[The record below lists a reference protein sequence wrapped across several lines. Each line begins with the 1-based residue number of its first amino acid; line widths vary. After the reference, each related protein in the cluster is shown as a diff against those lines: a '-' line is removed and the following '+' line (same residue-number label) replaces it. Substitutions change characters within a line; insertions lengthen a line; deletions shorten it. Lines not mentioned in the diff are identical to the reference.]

1 MKVLFLTD
9 SLSDIDGVG
18 QYTLR
23 LIEAMQRLEPDLEV
37 EVLLARKHRPTS
49 KSVPSDW
56 RVEVAL
62 PPDYFFYMTPLRFWV
77 SLVQSVFKTTQRA
90 KRADIVHAIKDYP
103 HNLVG
108 ALAAKYAGK
117 PCVATA
123 HGTYSVQPLL
133 DARHKARAYRT
144 YARFAAM
151 ISVSNYTRRRL
162 VELLAKQP
170 KGRRS
175 LDPERISVVPNCVD
189 AEYFHAPRD
198 IGHRPW
204 HDHPFTLSIGEV
216 KERKGH
222 HLSLPAFL
230 RVAKDHPELHH
241 FLVGRLS
248 NDDYERRLR
257 ALVAEAGMEARVHFL
272 GNIEEGEK
280 VDLLQRARVFVHT
293 PVTADD
299 GGFEGFGIVYLEA
312 AAAGT
317 VAIGSLECGAEDAIQ
332 HEHTGLLVDQTVDAV
347 AGALAR
353 LLDAP
358 EHADELAA
366 NARRHADDV
375 TWDMNARVVLAIYRS
390 ALAERGR

>member
-1 MKVLFLTD
+1 MRVLFLTD

-49 KSVPSDW
+49 KSVPDDW

-62 PPDYFFYMTPLRFWV
+62 PPDYFFYMSPLRFWV
-77 SLVQSVFKTTQRA
+77 SLVQSTLKTAARA
-90 KRADIVHAIKDYP
+90 RKADIVHAIKDYP

-108 ALAAKYAGK
+108 ALAGKLAGR

-133 DARHKARAYRT
+133 DARHKRRAYRT

-162 VELLAKQP
+162 VELLE
-170 KGRRS
+170 GRRS

-189 AEYFHAPRD
+189 AGYFHAPRD

-204 HDHPFTLSIGEV
+204 HDHPFTLAIGEV

-230 RVAKDHPELHH
+230 EVAPEHPDVHH
-241 FLVGRLS
+241 FIVGRLS

-257 ALVAEAGMEARVHFL
+257 AMARDAGLEDRVHFL
-272 GNIEEGEK
+272 GNIEEDEK
-280 VDLLQRARVFVHT
+280 VDLLQRAEVFVHT
-293 PVTADD
+293 PVTAED

-332 HEHTGLLVDQTVDAV
+332 DGETGLLVDQTVPAV
-347 AGALAR
+347 AAALRELLGEPAR
-353 LLDAP
+353 AM
-358 EHADELAA
+358 ELAE

-375 TWDMNARVVLAIYRS
+375 TWDMNAKAVLAIYRD
-390 ALAERGR
+390 ALGEGQTRGD

>member
-1 MKVLFLTD
+1 MRVLFLTD

-23 LIEAMQRLEPDLEV
+23 LIEAMQRLEPELEV

-49 KSVPSDW
+49 KSVPSSWQVD
-56 RVEVAL
+56 VAL
-62 PPDYFFYMTPLRFWV
+62 PPDYFFYMTPLRFWI
-77 SLVQSVFKTTQRA
+77 SLVQSVQRTTKSAR
-90 KRADIVHAIKDYP
+90 KADIVHAIKDYP

-108 ALAAKYAGK
+108 ALAAKFAGI

-133 DARHKARAYRT
+133 DARHARRAYRT

-162 VELLAKQP
+162 VALLE
-170 KGRRS
+170 GHRS
-175 LDPERISVVPNCVD
+175 LDPARIKVVPNCVD
-189 AEYFHAPRD
+189 APYFVAPRELFA
-198 IGHRPW
+198 RPW
-204 HDHPFTLSIGEV
+204 HGKRFTLAIGEV

-230 RVAKDHPELHH
+230 ALAPRFPDLHH

-248 NDDYERRLR
+248 GDDYERRLR
-257 ALVAEAGMEARVHFL
+257 AMVAEAGMEERVHFL
-272 GNIEEGEK
+272 GNIDEDEK
-280 VDLLQRARVFVHT
+280 VDLLQRAEVFVHT
-293 PVTADD
+293 PVTAGD

-317 VAIGSLECGAEDAIQ
+317 VAIGSRDCGAEDAIQ
-332 HEHTGLLVDQTVDAV
+332 DERTGLLVEQTPEAV
-347 AGALAR
+347 QVALAR
-353 LLDAP
+353 LLEDPAY
-358 EHADELAA
+358 ADELARA
-366 NARRHADDV
+366 ARAHAGDV
-375 TWDMNARVVLAIYRS
+375 TWDMNAKAVLAIYRE
-390 ALAERGR
+390 ALDR

>member
-1 MKVLFLTD
+1 MRVLFLTD

-49 KSVPSDW
+49 KSVPKTWEVD
-56 RVEVAL
+56 VAL
-62 PPDYFFYMTPLRFWV
+62 PPDYFFYMSPLRFWI
-77 SLVQSVFKTTQRA
+77 SLVQSVARTTKSA
-90 KRADIVHAIKDYP
+90 KKADIVHAIKDYP

-108 ALAAKYAGK
+108 ALAAKFAGK

-133 DARHKARAYRT
+133 DERHAKRAYRT

-162 VELLAKQP
+162 VALLEGK
-170 KGRRS
+170 RS
-175 LDPERISVVPNCVD
+175 LDPARIQVVPNCVD
-189 AEYFHAPRD
+189 ADYFKAPRVLSA
-198 IGHRPW
+198 RPW
-204 HDHPFTLSIGEV
+204 HNKRFTLAIGEV

-230 RVAKDHPELHH
+230 SLAPRYLDLHH

-248 NDDYERRLR
+248 GDDYERRLR
-257 ALVAEAGMEARVHFL
+257 AMVAAAGLEERVHFL
-272 GNIEEGEK
+272 GNIEEDEK
-280 VDLLQRARVFVHT
+280 VDLLQRAEIFVHT
-293 PVTADD
+293 PVTAED

-317 VAIGSLECGAEDAIQ
+317 VAIGSLDCGAEDAIQ
-332 HEHTGLLVDQTVDAV
+332 DGKTGLLVEQNPAAV
-347 AGALAR
+347 EVALAR
-353 LLDAP
+353 LLDDHDFAQQLATAARA
-358 EHADELAA
+358 HAG
-366 NARRHADDV
+366 DV
-375 TWDMNARVVLAIYRS
+375 TWDMNAKAVLAIYRE
-390 ALAERGR
+390 ALGR